1 MIRSLD
7 RFFDDNPISYPLS
20 DCFIY
25 TTGMPVPKI
34 IHQSYKTTDHP
45 YPVDWQRSWQE
56 QNPGWKYHFHT
67 DADNRALVSRHFPE
81 FLEPFDAFPLGI
93 MRADFSRFLYL
104 YLWGGVYADL
114 DYTCLR
120 PLDSLAES
128 VGSLGIPS
136 LPTNDRYQHHNALLL
151 SDKGNPFW
159 LTCASAAIEYF
170 THEKQPL
177 VEELAGPLRIQYELD
192 RHHPQYVALS
202 PEQVTPIDWYSLMP
216 WGRPRPKVIKQYYNL
231 RNATLDALRNAFPEA
246 YAITFW
252 LHGWHEAPRNRTPGT
267 SPQ

>member
-1 MIRSLD
+1 
-7 RFFDDNPISYPLS
+7 
-20 DCFIY
+20 
-25 TTGMPVPKI
+25 
-34 IHQSYKTTDHP
+34 
-45 YPVDWQRSWQE
+45 
-56 QNPGWKYHFHT
+56 
-67 DADNRALVSRHFPE
+67 
-81 FLEPFDAFPLGI
+81 
-93 MRADFSRFLYL
+93 
-104 YLWGGVYADL
+104 L